1 MDYTD
6 VLNSISYQLS
16 QILLILQDLKVD
28 EWLNTITFMFIIF
41 LLLYIMRGE

>member
-28 EWLNTITFMFIIF
+28 EWLNTITFLFIIF